1 MNYKEL
7 RDSGNLPR
15 VHGNGFVQL
24 DLPDGRRLHVWDDGV
39 PRQAVSSSVHDHAF
53 GFTSHVICG
62 ILVNVVYEVVP
73 DPHGLFDVYAP
84 MRRSGTEDTKLVST
98 GERVNLSTTEV
109 QTLPTGKTY
118 SFPPLVFH
126 DTDHIGTTAT
136 ILTKTARRNVDPHVL
151 VPHGV
156 KPDNEFDR
164 DSFDPELL
172 WPFIH
177 RALELASAMEET
189 YA

>member
-24 DLPDGRRLHVWDDGV
+24 DLPDGRRLHVWDNGV
-39 PRQAVSSSVHDHAF
+39 PRQAVNSSVHDHAF

-62 ILVNVVYEVVP
+62 ILQNVVYDIVPSDYGQYVVHVP
-73 DPHGLFDVYAP
+73 W
-84 MRRSGTEDTKLVST
+84 RRPGTEDTKLTNT
-98 GERVNLSTTEV
+98 GERVNLVTEDV
-109 QTLPTGKTY
+109 QTLPAGKSY
-118 SFPPLVFH
+118 SFSPGVFH
-126 DTDHIGTTAT
+126 DTFHIGTTAT
-136 ILTKTARRNVDPHVL
+136 IMTKTERWNADPRVL
-151 VPHGV
+151 VPFGS

-164 DSFDPELL
+164 DGFDPELL
-172 WPFIH
+172 WSFIR
-177 RALELASAMEET
+177 RALELANAMEET